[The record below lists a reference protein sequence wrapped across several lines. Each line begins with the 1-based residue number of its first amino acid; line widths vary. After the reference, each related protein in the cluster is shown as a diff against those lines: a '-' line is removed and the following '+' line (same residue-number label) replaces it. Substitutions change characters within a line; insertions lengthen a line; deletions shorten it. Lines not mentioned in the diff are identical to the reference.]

1 MMSQAAISTLI
12 SLEAPRISD
21 MTDEQLIA
29 LARANNP
36 PSTRAWTVLISRHRG
51 WLARL
56 LSGMLGEHDAEDILQ
71 DVFVRVFISLEEYRG
86 GSFHGWLRQIAQRT
100 AFNWVRDK
108 STARRYEAGAGE
120 GEDEL
125 SPITPQDLLGNRDH
139 FQKIFS
145 SLTVEDREVLTL
157 RYASGLDT
165 QALADALGVSLSAA
179 KMRLKRAR
187 LRFKLAFHADEEV
200 HTTPMGSAA

>member
-71 DVFVRVFISLEEYRG
+71 DVFVRVFISLDEYRG
-86 GSFHGWLRQIAQRT
+86 GSFRAWLRQIATRT
-100 AFNWVRDK
+100 AFNWCRDR
-108 STARRYEAGAGE
+108 STARRYEAASR
-120 GEDEL
+120 EDNASPVTPDALFDSRDHLQKLFEVL
-125 SPITPQDLLGNRDH
+125 SP
-139 FQKIFS
+139 
-145 SLTVEDREVLTL
+145 EDREVLTL
-157 RYASGLDT
+157 RYAEGLEV
-165 QALADALGVSLSAA
+165 QSIAVALGLNASAA
-179 KMRLKRAR
+179 KMRLQRAR
-187 LRFKLAFHADEEV
+187 LRFRLAYRAEES
-200 HTTPMGSAA
+200 HPTARAA